1 MLCIYSSF
9 LIQRHGISLRGDAMV
24 LCFTEIELIY
34 EKKKEKGR
42 VITCMVL
49 TGSNFMIQ
57 RRSLYSREVTV

>member
-1 MLCIYSSF
+1 
-9 LIQRHGISLRGDAMV
+9 MV

-49 TGSNFMIQ
+49 TGSNFLIQ
-57 RRSLYSREVTV
+57 RRSLYLREVTV